1 MKVNESSS
9 GEFAKL
15 KKDLSTIQSTIWM
28 QSVCKALQQLGHS
41 NVTAKLLACIFPA
54 TEAIRQEKFGD
65 ADYLKQISVQYWTR
79 VLAGER
85 GIKDRKL
92 IQRVIRRLGISD
104 QVLNSP
110 LCAILK
116 KPHMRSAD
124 YKGFIDTLSPTLENR
139 VFTKHPQS
147 YQLKQSAC
155 YWSWKNADLI
165 FKEEFLAYQLL
176 LINQQSIQTN
186 GAHKHYSLKNLILE
200 FWRFLLTS
208 PFGKFS
214 EVLCDALVYYLQENL
229 SLERNFFPNYGSNR
243 FAQLRNI
250 AYPEVKT
257 FPAYTSSYE
266 AYLVHNRKVCEA
278 AEYQFTGG
286 KGSIL
291 SSAAFNKETLY
302 FSDRYADQW
311 MKGAYEKVS
320 IFSERRSEYK
330 DIVLARNF
338 HKRHRIW

>member
-9 GEFAKL
+9 GEFTKL

-41 NVTAKLLACIFPA
+41 NVTAELLAFIFPA
-54 TEAIRQEKFGD
+54 TEAIRQEKFGE

-85 GIKDRKL
+85 GVKDRKL

-104 QVLNSP
+104 QALNSP

-124 YKGFIDTLSPTLENR
+124 YRGFIDTLSPTLENR

-147 YQLKQSAC
+147 YQLKQSGC

-165 FKEEFLAYQLL
+165 CKEEFLAYQLL
-176 LINQQSIQTN
+176 LINQRSIKIN
-186 GAHKHYSLKNLILE
+186 GVHKYYSLKKLILE

-229 SLERNFFPNYGSNR
+229 SLKQNYFSNGHANY
-243 FAQLRNI
+243 FSQLRNI
-250 AYPEVKT
+250 AYPGVNV
-257 FPAYTSSYE
+257 FPAYTDSFE
-266 AYLVHNRKVCEA
+266 AYFAHNRLVCKA
-278 AEYQFTGG
+278 AEHQFTGG
-286 KGSIL
+286 SGIIL
-291 SSAAFNKETLY
+291 SSARFYKETLY
-302 FSDRYADQW
+302 FADQYADQW

-320 IFSERRSEYK
+320 IFSERRSEYN
-330 DIVLARNF
+330 DIVQARNF
-338 HKRHRIW
+338 RKRHRIW